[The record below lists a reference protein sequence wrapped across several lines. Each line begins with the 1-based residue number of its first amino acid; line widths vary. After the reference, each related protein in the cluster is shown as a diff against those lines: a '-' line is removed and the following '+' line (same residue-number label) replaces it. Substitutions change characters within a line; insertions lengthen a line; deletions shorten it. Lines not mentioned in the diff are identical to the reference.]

1 MKSAKTRKLGFPPE
15 VSGALFIFR
24 DDSSLK
30 KHVAYRD
37 AKAGD
42 ASSAVKLVRD
52 LGAPLLLQMRRGAIR
67 ADYFVAPHAREA
79 SGDNAI
85 PQVLASACA
94 AVGSVQ
100 VDTAIVQT
108 TRVYHTGADAMERL
122 ALRPVFEGEVV
133 SGASYCL
140 VDDVTNLGG
149 TLAELADY
157 IRNQGGLV
165 VGAAVLVNA
174 GRIESLHPPAKVV
187 SELKK
192 RYERNLEK
200 LISVAP
206 EALTANEANYLIG
219 FRSLDEIRNR
229 IAKAR
234 KETDLRLR
242 SKGIPRMG
250 EPRE

>member
-15 VSGALFIFR
+15 VFGALFIFR
-24 DDSSLK
+24 DDSTLK
-30 KHVAYRD
+30 KHAAYRE

-42 ASSAVKLVRD
+42 AASAVKLVRD
-52 LGAPLLLQMRRGAIR
+52 LGAPLLSQICRGAMR

-94 AVGSVQ
+94 AVCAAQ
-100 VDTAIVQT
+100 VDTAVVQT

-140 VDDVTNLGG
+140 ADDVTNLGG

-157 IRNQGGLV
+157 IRIHGGLV

-187 SELKK
+187 NELKK
-192 RYERNLEK
+192 RYGRNLEK

-250 EPRE
+250 EPVE

>member
-1 MKSAKTRKLGFPPE
+1 MKSAATRTLGFPAGMPD
-15 VSGALFIFR
+15 ALFIFR
-24 DDSSLK
+24 DDSRLK
-30 KHVAYRD
+30 SHASYRD

-42 ASSAVKLVRD
+42 ATAAVELVRD
-52 LGAPLLLQMRRGAIR
+52 LAEPLLWQMRRGVMR

-94 AVGSVQ
+94 AVASAQ

-122 ALRPVFEGEVV
+122 ALRPVFEGDVV
-133 SGASYCL
+133 SGCSYCL

-149 TLAELADY
+149 TLAELADF
-157 IRNQGGLV
+157 IKIHGGLV

-174 GRIESLHPPAKVV
+174 GRIESLHPPAKVIN
-187 SELKK
+187 ELIK
-192 RYERNLEK
+192 RYGQNLEK

-229 IAKAR
+229 ITKAR

-242 SKGIPRMG
+242 SKGISKLG
-250 EPRE
+250 ESTE

>member
-1 MKSAKTRKLGFPPE
+1 MRSAGVRKIGFPSDLSDPMF
-15 VSGALFIFR
+15 VFP
-24 DDSSLK
+24 DDSTLK
-30 KHVAYRD
+30 AHAAYRA

-42 ASSAVKLVRD
+42 AAAAVDVVRD
-52 LGAPLLLQMRRGAIR
+52 LAVPLLTAIQHGALP

-94 AVGSVQ
+94 AVASAE

-122 ALRPVFEGEVV
+122 ALRPVFVGDVI
-133 SGASYCL
+133 SGRSYCL

-149 TLAELADY
+149 TLAELADF
-157 IRNQGGLV
+157 IQFHGARI
-165 VGAAVLVNA
+165 VGVAVLVNA
-174 GRIESLHPPAKVV
+174 GRSKDLHPPKSVV
-187 SELKK
+187 TELAK
-192 RYERNLEK
+192 RYVHELERL
-200 LISVAP
+200 LSVAP

-229 IAKAR
+229 ISKAR

-242 SKGIPRMG
+242 SKGISGMESPR
-250 EPRE
+250 R

>member
-1 MKSAKTRKLGFPPE
+1 MKSAQARTIGFPVDVPD
-15 VSGALFIFR
+15 AFFIFR

-30 KHVAYRD
+30 SHADYRD

-42 ASSAVKLVRD
+42 AASAVELVRD
-52 LGAPLLLQMRRGAIR
+52 LGAPLLSRMRGGAIR

-79 SGDNAI
+79 TGDNAI

-94 AVGSVQ
+94 AVASAK

-122 ALRPVFEGEVV
+122 ALRPVFEGDVV
-133 SGASYCL
+133 PGCSYCL

-149 TLAELADY
+149 TLAELADF
-157 IRNQGGLV
+157 IQIHGGLV

-174 GRIESLHPPAKVV
+174 GRIESLHPPHKVV
-187 SELKK
+187 NELNN
-192 RYERNLEK
+192 RYGPNLEE
-200 LISVAP
+200 LIAVTP

-229 IAKAR
+229 ITKAR

-242 SKGIPRMG
+242 SKGISRLG
-250 EPRE
+250 NSEK